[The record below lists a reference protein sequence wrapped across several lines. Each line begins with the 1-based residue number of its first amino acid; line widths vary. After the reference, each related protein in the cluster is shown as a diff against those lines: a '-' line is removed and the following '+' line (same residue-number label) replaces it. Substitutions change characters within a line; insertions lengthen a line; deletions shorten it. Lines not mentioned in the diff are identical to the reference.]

1 MYETFKTLVTDR
13 KTKRTIETDMIFS
26 CLESITEKT
35 SKRHYITDAQT
46 QEKIKEI
53 CEETGVGECELASAI
68 VCSAADAG
76 WKPFKEVKK
85 RKLEF
90 KDTSAGINIATTAEE
105 YKKIEELAEK
115 QFISVGD
122 YIRLALNL
130 RLIQNKDFK

>member
-1 MYETFKTLVTDR
+1 M
-13 KTKRTIETDMIFS
+13 
-26 CLESITEKT
+26 
-35 SKRHYITDAQT
+35 
-46 QEKIKEI
+46 
-53 CEETGVGECELASAI
+53 
-68 VCSAADAG
+68 CSAADAG